1 LTWPRPAFALAAG
14 AVILA
19 VPALLALASMA
30 RGVTDAWG
38 RAYTIDDRAHLPMVD
53 AVLVLGTSPHGY
65 RGQDQ
70 WTLSYR
76 LDVAAGLW
84 HGDFADHF
92 LVSGIQIGD
101 DYDEA
106 TIMRDELVQR
116 GVPASA
122 IELDHKGNRTWDSV
136 FRARSVFG
144 KRRLIV
150 VSQRDHLGRALFLAR
165 HAGIEAWGVAAIGD
179 TYAGFADSI
188 IGDLTS
194 LNAVYD
200 VTMMKAP

>member
-1 LTWPRPAFALAAG
+1 
-14 AVILA
+14 
-19 VPALLALASMA
+19 
-30 RGVTDAWG
+30 
-38 RAYTIDDRAHLPMVD
+38 VD
-53 AVLVLGTSPHGY
+53 AVLVLRTSPHGY

-92 LVSGIQIGD
+92 LVSGIQIG
-101 DYDEA
+101 
-106 TIMRDELVQR
+106 DELVQR

-150 VSQRDHLGRALFLAR
+150 VSQRDHLG
-165 HAGIEAWGVAAIGD
+165 
-179 TYAGFADSI
+179 
-188 IGDLTS
+188 
-194 LNAVYD
+194 
-200 VTMMKAP
+200 